1 MWEDGDMGKAEV
13 SAEIIE
19 RVSQM
24 EAALVRLNDAIATV
38 ESALDTYE
46 QMWDDYHALDK
57 YYSGK
62 AWWEDL
68 EADNQGLLPEDLPR
82 GVLSE
87 DSLYDALGD
96 AEALRQR
103 LKAIAQSGCSS
114 KK

>member
-1 MWEDGDMGKAEV
+1 MDKAEV
-13 SAEIIE
+13 SASTVK

-24 EAALVRLNDAIATV
+24 EAALVRLNHAIATV
-38 ESALDTYE
+38 EGALDTYE
-46 QMWDDYHALDK
+46 QMWDDYRALDS

-62 AWWEDL
+62 AWWADL

-87 DSLYDALGD
+87 DALYDALGD

-103 LKAIAQSGCSS
+103 LKELAQTER
-114 KK
+114 

>member
-1 MWEDGDMGKAEV
+1 MGKAEV
-13 SAEIIE
+13 SAEQIE

-24 EAALVRLNDAIATV
+24 EAALVRLNDAITTV
-38 ESALDTYE
+38 EGALDPYE
-46 QMWDDYHALDK
+46 QMWDDYRALDK

-87 DSLYDALGD
+87 DAVYDALGD
-96 AEALRQR
+96 AEALRDR
-103 LKAIAQSGCSS
+103 LKEIGQSGYSS
-114 KK
+114 EN

>member
-1 MWEDGDMGKAEV
+1 MEKAEV
-13 SAEIIE
+13 SASTVK

-24 EAALVRLNDAIATV
+24 EAALVRLNDAIETV
-38 ESALDTYE
+38 EGALDTYE
-46 QMWDDYHALDK
+46 QMWDDYRALDS

-68 EADNQGLLPEDLPR
+68 EADNQGLLPENLPR

-87 DSLYDALGD
+87 DALYDTLGN

-103 LKAIAQSGCSS
+103 LQELAQASQ
-114 KK
+114 

>member
-1 MWEDGDMGKAEV
+1 MEKAEV
-13 SAEIIE
+13 SASTVK

-24 EAALVRLNDAIATV
+24 EAALVRLNDAIETV
-38 ESALDTYE
+38 EGALDTYE
-46 QMWDDYHALDK
+46 QMWDDYRALDS

-68 EADNQGLLPEDLPR
+68 EADNQGLLPENLPR

-87 DSLYDALGD
+87 DALYDTLGN

-103 LKAIAQSGCSS
+103 LQEIAQSPQQTTP
-114 KK
+114 

>member
-1 MWEDGDMGKAEV
+1 MGKAEV
-13 SAEIIE
+13 SASTLK

-38 ESALDTYE
+38 EDALDAYE
-46 QMWDDYHALDK
+46 QMWDDYCALDK

-87 DSLYDALGD
+87 DAVYDALGD
-96 AEALRQR
+96 AEALRDR
-103 LKAIAQSGCSS
+103 LKEIGQSGYSS
-114 KK
+114 EN

>member
-1 MWEDGDMGKAEV
+1 MEKAKV
-13 SAEIIE
+13 SAQTVK

-24 EAALVRLNDAIATV
+24 ESALVRLNDAIATV
-38 ESALDTYE
+38 EGALDTYE
-46 QMWDDYHALDK
+46 QMWDDYRALDS

-68 EADNQGLLPEDLPR
+68 EADNRGLLPEDLPR

-87 DSLYDALGD
+87 DALYDALGD

-103 LKAIAQSGCSS
+103 LQELSQAAK
-114 KK
+114 

>member
-1 MWEDGDMGKAEV
+1 MGKAEV
-13 SAEIIE
+13 SAEQIE

-38 ESALDTYE
+38 EDALDTYE
-46 QMWDDYHALDK
+46 QMWDDYRALDS

-68 EADNQGLLPEDLPR
+68 DADNQGLLPEDLPR

-87 DSLYDALGD
+87 DAAYDTLGN
-96 AEALRQR
+96 AEALRER
-103 LKAIAQSGCSS
+103 LKEIAQSAQ
-114 KK
+114 

>member
-1 MWEDGDMGKAEV
+1 MEKTEVFAEQ
-13 SAEIIE
+13 IE

-24 EAALVRLNDAIATV
+24 EAALVRLNDAITTV
-38 ESALDTYE
+38 EGALDTYE
-46 QMWDDYHALDK
+46 QMWDDYRALDS

-68 EADNQGLLPEDLPR
+68 EADNRGVFPDDLPR

-87 DSLYDALGD
+87 DAAYDALGN

-103 LKAIAQSGCSS
+103 LNEIAQSAQ
-114 KK
+114 

>member
-1 MWEDGDMGKAEV
+1 MEKTEVFAEQ
-13 SAEIIE
+13 IE

-24 EAALVRLNDAIATV
+24 EAALVRLNDAITTV
-38 ESALDTYE
+38 EGALDTYE
-46 QMWDDYHALDK
+46 QMWDDYRALDK

-87 DSLYDALGD
+87 DAVYDALGD
-96 AEALRQR
+96 AEALRDR
-103 LKAIAQSGCSS
+103 LKEIGQSGYSS
-114 KK
+114 EN

>member
-1 MWEDGDMGKAEV
+1 MEKSEV
-13 SAEIIE
+13 SAEQIE

-24 EAALVRLNDAIATV
+24 EAALVRLNNAVTTV
-38 ESALDTYE
+38 EDALETYE

-68 EADNQGLLPEDLPR
+68 KADKQGLLPEDLPR

-87 DSLYDALGD
+87 DAVYDTLGN

-103 LKAIAQSGCSS
+103 LKEIAQGE
-114 KK
+114 

>member
-1 MWEDGDMGKAEV
+1 MEKAEV

-24 EAALVRLNDAIATV
+24 EAALVRLHDAINTV
-38 ESALDTYE
+38 EGALDTYE
-46 QMWDDYHALDK
+46 QMWGDYHALDK

-87 DSLYDALGD
+87 DAVYDVLGD

-103 LKAIAQSGCSS
+103 LQELAHSAQETSDNSPR
-114 KK
+114 

>member
-1 MWEDGDMGKAEV
+1 MEKTEV
-13 SAEIIE
+13 SAEQIE

-24 EAALVRLNDAIATV
+24 EAALVRLNDAITTV
-38 ESALDTYE
+38 EDALDIYE
-46 QMWDDYHALDK
+46 QMWDDYRALDS

-87 DSLYDALGD
+87 DAVYDTLGN

-103 LKAIAQSGCSS
+103 LREITPSVQ
-114 KK
+114 

>member
-1 MWEDGDMGKAEV
+1 MEKTQV

-24 EAALVRLNDAIATV
+24 ESALVRLNDAIETV
-38 ESALDTYE
+38 EGALDTYE
-46 QMWDDYHALDK
+46 QMWDDYRTLDK

-87 DSLYDALGD
+87 DALYDALGD
-96 AEALRQR
+96 AESLRQR
-103 LKAIAQSGCSS
+103 LQEIAKSAQQNTLS
-114 KK
+114 

>member
-1 MWEDGDMGKAEV
+1 MEKAEV
-13 SAEIIE
+13 STKTVK

-24 EAALVRLNDAIATV
+24 EAALVRLNHAIETV
-38 ESALDTYE
+38 EGALDTYE
-46 QMWDDYHALDK
+46 QMWDDYRALDS

-87 DSLYDALGD
+87 DALYDALGD

-103 LKAIAQSGCSS
+103 LTEIAQTVQ
-114 KK
+114 

>member
-1 MWEDGDMGKAEV
+1 MGKAEV
-13 SAEIIE
+13 SAEQIE

-24 EAALVRLNDAIATV
+24 EAALVRLNDAITTV
-38 ESALDTYE
+38 EGALDTYE
-46 QMWDDYHALDK
+46 QLWEDYRALDS

-68 EADNQGLLPEDLPR
+68 DADNQGLLPDDLPR

-87 DSLYDALGD
+87 DAAYDALGN

-103 LKAIAQSGCSS
+103 LNEIAQSAQ
-114 KK
+114 

>member
-1 MWEDGDMGKAEV
+1 MEKAEV
-13 SAEIIE
+13 SAKQIE

-38 ESALDTYE
+38 EDALDTYE
-46 QMWDDYHALDK
+46 QMWDDYRALDK

-62 AWWEDL
+62 GWWEDL

-87 DSLYDALGD
+87 DALYDALGD

-103 LKAIAQSGCSS
+103 LNEIAQSAQ
-114 KK
+114 

>member
-1 MWEDGDMGKAEV
+1 MEKAEA
-13 SAEIIE
+13 SAKTGK

-38 ESALDTYE
+38 EGALDTYE
-46 QMWDDYHALDK
+46 QMWDDYRALDK

-62 AWWEDL
+62 DWWEDL

-87 DSLYDALGD
+87 DAVYDALGD
-96 AEALRQR
+96 AEALRER
-103 LKAIAQSGCSS
+103 LSEMVHSEQIKAD
-114 KK
+114 

>member
-1 MWEDGDMGKAEV
+1 MEKTEVCAEQ
-13 SAEIIE
+13 IE

-38 ESALDTYE
+38 EDALDTYE
-46 QMWDDYHALDK
+46 QMWDDYRALDK

-87 DSLYDALGD
+87 DAAYDALGD

-103 LKAIAQSGCSS
+103 LKEIALTSRVCE
-114 KK
+114 KHHLPD

>member
-1 MWEDGDMGKAEV
+1 MEKAEV
-13 SAEIIE
+13 SVKTVK

-24 EAALVRLNDAIATV
+24 EAALVRLNHAIATV
-38 ESALDTYE
+38 EGALDTYE
-46 QMWDDYHALDK
+46 QMWDDYRALDS

-68 EADNQGLLPEDLPR
+68 EADNQGLLPDDLPR

-87 DSLYDALGD
+87 DALYGALGD

-103 LKAIAQSGCSS
+103 LQEIARPSS
-114 KK
+114 NSQN

>member
-1 MWEDGDMGKAEV
+1 MDKAEV
-13 SAEIIE
+13 SASTVK

-24 EAALVRLNDAIATV
+24 EAALVRLNHAIATV
-38 ESALDTYE
+38 EGALDTYD
-46 QMWDDYHALDK
+46 QMWDDYRALDS

-87 DSLYDALGD
+87 DALYDALGD

-103 LKAIAQSGCSS
+103 LKELAQTER
-114 KK
+114 

>member
-1 MWEDGDMGKAEV
+1 MDKAEV
-13 SAEIIE
+13 SASTVK

-24 EAALVRLNDAIATV
+24 EAALVRLNHAIATV
-38 ESALDTYE
+38 EGALDTYE
-46 QMWDDYHALDK
+46 QMWDDYRALDS

-87 DSLYDALGD
+87 DALYDALGD

-103 LKAIAQSGCSS
+103 LKELAQTER
-114 KK
+114 

>member
-1 MWEDGDMGKAEV
+1 MGKAEV

-24 EAALVRLNDAIATV
+24 EAALVRLNDAINTV
-38 ESALDTYE
+38 EGALDTYE
-46 QMWDDYHALDK
+46 QMWGDYHTLDK

-87 DSLYDALGD
+87 DAVYDALGD
-96 AEALRQR
+96 AESLRDR
-103 LKAIAQSGCSS
+103 LKEIAQAACKSDN
-114 KK
+114 

>member
-1 MWEDGDMGKAEV
+1 MEKAEV
-13 SAEIIE
+13 SATTVK

-38 ESALDTYE
+38 EGALDSYE
-46 QMWDDYHALDK
+46 QMWDDYRTLDK
-57 YYSGK
+57 YYSGE

-87 DSLYDALGD
+87 DALYDALGD

-103 LKAIAQSGCSS
+103 LQEIARPSS
-114 KK
+114 NSQN

>member
-1 MWEDGDMGKAEV
+1 MGKAEV

-19 RVSQM
+19 RISQM

-38 ESALDTYE
+38 EGALDSYE

-87 DSLYDALGD
+87 DALYDALGD

-103 LKAIAQSGCSS
+103 LQEIAQSAQQNTLS
-114 KK
+114 

>member
-1 MWEDGDMGKAEV
+1 MGKAEV
-13 SAEIIE
+13 SAKQIE
-19 RVSQM
+19 RVSRM

-38 ESALDTYE
+38 EDALDTYA
-46 QMWDDYHALDK
+46 QMWDDYRALDK

-87 DSLYDALGD
+87 DAAYDALGE

-103 LKAIAQSGCSS
+103 LKEIAQSAQ
-114 KK
+114 

>member
-1 MWEDGDMGKAEV
+1 MGKAEV
-13 SAEIIE
+13 SASTLK

-24 EAALVRLNDAIATV
+24 EAALVRLNDTIATV
-38 ESALDTYE
+38 EDALDAYE
-46 QMWDDYHALDK
+46 QMWDDYCALDK

-87 DSLYDALGD
+87 DAVYDALGD

-103 LKAIAQSGCSS
+103 LQELAHSAQETPDNSPR
-114 KK
+114 

>member
-1 MWEDGDMGKAEV
+1 MGKTEV
-13 SAEIIE
+13 SAEQIE

-24 EAALVRLNDAIATV
+24 EAALVRLNYAITTV
-38 ESALDTYE
+38 EGALDTYE
-46 QMWDDYHALDK
+46 QMWEDYCALDS

-68 EADNQGLLPEDLPR
+68 EADNQGLLPDDLPR

-87 DSLYDALGD
+87 DAAYDALGN

-103 LKAIAQSGCSS
+103 LKEIAQSMQ
-114 KK
+114 

>member
-1 MWEDGDMGKAEV
+1 MEKAEV
-13 SAEIIE
+13 CAEQIE

-24 EAALVRLNDAIATV
+24 EAALVRLNDAIAAV
-38 ESALDTYE
+38 EGALDTYE
-46 QMWDDYHALDK
+46 QMWDDYRTLDE

-87 DSLYDALGD
+87 DAAYDALGD
-96 AEALRQR
+96 AEALRDR
-103 LKAIAQSGCSS
+103 LKEIGQSGYSS
-114 KK
+114 EN

>member
-1 MWEDGDMGKAEV
+1 MGKAEV
-13 SAEIIE
+13 SAEQIE

-24 EAALVRLNDAIATV
+24 EAALVRLNDAITTV
-38 ESALDTYE
+38 EGALDTYE
-46 QMWDDYHALDK
+46 QMWDDSRALDK

-87 DSLYDALGD
+87 DAVYDALGD
-96 AEALRQR
+96 AEALRDR
-103 LKAIAQSGCSS
+103 LKEIGHSGYSS
-114 KK
+114 EN